1 MKTRFIPILF
11 SLVFLLGN
19 AYAQKKDKNG
29 KTKTTSETKSI
40 APSSETVASAY
51 NPLSKE
57 KYESVEETYFT
68 FWDDALKNPDAVYK
82 LRLTN
87 QNLTAVPEGISKFK
101 NLVSLDLSDNQI
113 TSIPSRL
120 CTLKNLESFSL
131 NGNKITSVGSE
142 ISCLVN
148 LKKLFLQ
155 NNDIAS
161 LSSEIGSLKNLR
173 YLYLFG
179 NLLTKIPDEVT
190 NLSQLQVLLLNYN
203 RLKEPIHGLEKLKY
217 LRYYSEDGQLLNS
230 EVYQDV
236 IINTPDFA

>member
-113 TSIPSRL
+113 TELPSELFSLTNLMELNLGNNQLTSIPSRL
-120 CTLKNLESFSL
+120 
-131 NGNKITSVGSE
+131 
-142 ISCLVN
+142 
-148 LKKLFLQ
+148 
-155 NNDIAS
+155 
-161 LSSEIGSLKNLR
+161 
-173 YLYLFG
+173 
-179 NLLTKIPDEVT
+179 
-190 NLSQLQVLLLNYN
+190 
-203 RLKEPIHGLEKLKY
+203 
-217 LRYYSEDGQLLNS
+217 
-230 EVYQDV
+230 
-236 IINTPDFA
+236 